1 MTMKKS
7 IYIGAILAAM
17 VAINACDVIDAPYK
31 ETNINPVDT
40 TKHIRKILIE
50 DYTGFKC
57 PNCPAAA
64 DIAKELEET
73 FKGRIYTMSI
83 HAGYYAKPD
92 PIPPFDY
99 DFRHETATDLVT
111 FFKIPQFPNG
121 MVNRVVPTG
130 GSDRVLEAG
139 EWGTAVAGLLDS
151 DADLSIALSNS
162 YAVSTRTLTVDVD
175 LEYFNAQEAD
185 NYLSVYIVEDSIV
198 KPQIDNRLPVDQ
210 QKVLNY
216 VHNHVLRGA
225 VNGKWWGERLSDV
238 AVAAGTK
245 LNRQYTIT
253 LNSEWNASHCKVLA
267 YVHKYDPSYDPT
279 AATGRGFEILQ
290 VEEKE
295 IAE

>member
-1 MTMKKS
+1 MKKS
-7 IYIGAILAAM
+7 IYIGVLLAGMA
-17 VAINACDVIDAPYK
+17 ALHGCDVIDAPYK
-31 ETNINPVDT
+31 ETNVNPIDT
-40 TKHIRKILIE
+40 TRHIRKILLE
-50 DYTGFKC
+50 DYTGAKC

-64 DIAKELEET
+64 DIAKQLEET

-92 PIPPFDY
+92 PIAPFDY
-99 DFRHETATDLVT
+99 DFRNEAGNDLVT

-121 MVNRVVPTG
+121 MANRVIPAG

-139 EWGTAVAGLLDS
+139 EWGAAVAGLLDL
-151 DADLSIALSNS
+151 DADLSIALTNT
-162 YAVSTRTLTVDVD
+162 YATATRTLTVDVA

-185 NYLSVYIVEDSIV
+185 NYLSVYVIEDSII

-210 QKVLNY
+210 QKVLDY

-225 VNGKWWGERLSDV
+225 VNGKWWGERLSTE
-238 AVAAGTK
+238 AIAPGTK

-253 LNSEWNASHCKVLA
+253 LNPGWNASNCKILA
-267 YVHKYDPSYDPT
+267 YVHKYDQTYDPVT
-279 AATGRGFEILQ
+279 TTGRGLEILQ

-295 IAE
+295 IGE

>member
-1 MTMKKS
+1 MKKS
-7 IYIGAILAAM
+7 IYIGALL
-17 VAINACDVIDAPYK
+17 VAIVAISACDVIDAPYK
-31 ETNINPVDT
+31 ETNINPIDT

-50 DYTGFKC
+50 DYTGAKC

-99 DFRHETATDLVT
+99 DFRNETGNDLVT

-121 MVNRVVPTG
+121 MANRVIPTG
-130 GSDRVLEAG
+130 GSDRVLESG
-139 EWGTAVAGLLDS
+139 EWGAAVAGLLEA
-151 DADLSIALSNS
+151 DADLSIALNNS
-162 YAVSTRTLTVDVD
+162 YVQSTRTLTVNVD
-175 LEYFNAQEAD
+175 IEYFNAQDAD

-210 QKVLNY
+210 QKVLDY

-225 VNGKWWGERLSDV
+225 VNGKWWGERLSD
-238 AVAAGTK
+238 AAITPGTK
-245 LNRQYTIT
+245 LSRQYTIT
-253 LNSEWNASHCKVLA
+253 LKSDWNASNCKVLA
-267 YVHKYDPSYDPT
+267 YVHKYDSSYDPVT
-279 AATGRGFEILQ
+279 TTGRGLEILQ

-295 IAE
+295 LAE